1 MHKYEIKARQLK
13 DEMQK
18 ILDDNKV
25 SSQLGLEE
33 VNEEQFVIYKRLEF
47 ELYHLKRIIDFK
59 NELKEKN
66 ASHDNRGGKRDGSGR
81 KLDTGMATTTVRVPV
96 ALKEYVL
103 SIVDLYA
110 EWLKEDE
117 DKILKRK
124 TNDYQINGTITF
136 LELLAEYGKNE
147 FLGKKKNHEDK

>member
-1 MHKYEIKARQLK
+1 MHKYEIRARQLK

-66 ASHDNRGGKRDGSGR
+66 ASNDNRGGKRDGSGR
-81 KLDTGMATTTVRVPV
+81 KLDTGMTTTTVRVPV
-96 ALKEYVL
+96 AMKEYVL

-117 DKILKRK
+117 DQILKRK
-124 TNDYQINGTITF
+124 TNDYQINRTITL
-136 LELLAEYGKNE
+136 LELLADFGKKE
-147 FLGKKKNHEDK
+147 FLGKKR

>member
-1 MHKYEIKARQLK
+1 MHKYEIRARQLK

-33 VNEEQFVIYKRLEF
+33 VNQEQFVIYKRLEF

-66 ASHDNRGGKRDGSGR
+66 ASNDNRGGKRDGSGR
-81 KLDTGMATTTVRVPV
+81 SWIQA
-96 ALKEYVL
+96 
-103 SIVDLYA
+103 
-110 EWLKEDE
+110 
-117 DKILKRK
+117 
-124 TNDYQINGTITF
+124 
-136 LELLAEYGKNE
+136 
-147 FLGKKKNHEDK
+147 